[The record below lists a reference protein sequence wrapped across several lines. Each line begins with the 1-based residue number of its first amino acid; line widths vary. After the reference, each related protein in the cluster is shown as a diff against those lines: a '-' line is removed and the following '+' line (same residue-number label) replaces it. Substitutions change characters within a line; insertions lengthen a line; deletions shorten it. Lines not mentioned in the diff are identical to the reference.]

1 MNRRLILAS
10 TSSARRALM
19 DSLGVAYEAIA
30 PGVDEDV
37 PPGTSVPDAVAM
49 LAERKAR
56 AVSQREEGALVIGS
70 DQLVSL
76 DGAALAKPADR
87 DEARAQL
94 RRLSG
99 RPHQIVTG
107 VCVLGP
113 DFAARHVEVTRMKL
127 YPLGDDELE
136 RYLDLEEWRG
146 CAGGYRVE
154 GAGQA
159 LFEEISGDRTNV
171 QGLPMHV
178 VVGMLRAAGFAF
190 FLPATPRGA

>member
-10 TSSARRALM
+10 TSSARRTLM
-19 DSLGVAYEAIA
+19 DSLGVTYEAMA

-37 PPGTSVPDAVAM
+37 PQGTSVPDAVAM

-56 AVSQREEGALVIGS
+56 AVFEREPDALVIGS

-76 DGAALAKPADR
+76 DGHALSKPADR
-87 DEARAQL
+87 DEARSQL

-99 RPHQIVTG
+99 RVHEIVTG
-107 VCVLGP
+107 VCLI
-113 DFAARHVEVTRMKL
+113 AAGVATRHVEVTRMKL
-127 YPLGDDELE
+127 YPLREDELE

-154 GAGQA
+154 SAGQA
-159 LFEEISGDRTNV
+159 LFEEITGDRTNV

-178 VVGMLRAAGFAF
+178 VVRLLRTAGFDF
-190 FLPATPRGA
+190 FQRAPTRGA